1 MIGLRRAVLDVPRQ
15 TVKAIPCDA
24 LAKGQEHPPLQC
36 ENTKIVASWSFGGGS
51 AQSMFIE
58 LLPGVI
64 VVRSQQ
70 YLPSVNTNETY
81 ADLFR
86 RRDKN
91 SAIILRHDHNPAK

>member
-36 ENTKIVASWSFGGGS
+36 ENTKIVAAWSFGGGS

-70 YLPSVNTNETY
+70 YLRSVKT
-81 ADLFR
+81 LM
-86 RRDKN
+86 
-91 SAIILRHDHNPAK
+91 RHVPIRCAGATKIAQ